1 MTDTASNRRPS
12 PRYGEGR
19 QALLEAAVRVVA
31 RAGLRGL
38 TYRAVAAE
46 AGVTQGLVAHHF
58 GSREALI
65 HAALL
70 AAGAQSIGSTLTPE
84 RNPDVASFL
93 TGFSAFVE
101 ETEEL
106 QAFQFE
112 LVLESRRRAALRD
125 DARALYDIYLEAT
138 RASLASAGV
147 ETSETIT
154 NLVFAALDGIVIQQL
169 VYGDP
174 ARTERTLSE
183 LRRVLAQFAVQPPAD
198 AG

>member
-1 MTDTASNRRPS
+1 MTEAAPDARPR

-19 QALLEAAVRVVA
+19 QALLDAAVRVVA

-58 GSREALI
+58 GSRATLI
-65 HAALL
+65 HEALL
-70 AAGAQSIGSTLTPE
+70 AAGAESIGSTLTPE

-93 TGFSAFVE
+93 AGFSAFVE

-112 LVLESRRRAALRD
+112 LVLESRRRAALRE
-125 DARALYDIYLEAT
+125 DARALYDCYIEAT
-138 RASLASAGV
+138 RDSLVAAGV
-147 ETSETIT
+147 QTSETLT

-169 VYGDP
+169 VYGDT
-174 ARTERTLSE
+174 ARTERTLAE
-183 LRRVLAQFAVQPPAD
+183 LRRFLAQHADQSPPFV
-198 AG
+198 

>member
-1 MTDTASNRRPS
+1 MTDTAPDARAR

-19 QALLEAAVRVVA
+19 QALLDAAVRVVA

-58 GSREALI
+58 GSRAALI
-65 HAALL
+65 HEALL
-70 AAGAQSIGSTLTPE
+70 AAGAESIGSTLTPE

-93 TGFSAFVE
+93 AGFSAFIDQ
-101 ETEEL
+101 TEEL

-125 DARALYDIYLEAT
+125 DARALYDSYIEAT
-138 RASLASAGV
+138 RVSLAAAGV
-147 ETSETIT
+147 ETSETLT

-169 VYGDP
+169 VYGDT
-174 ARTERTLSE
+174 ARTERSVAE
-183 LRRVLAQFAVQPPAD
+183 LRRVLAQHADRPPPS
-198 AG
+198 G